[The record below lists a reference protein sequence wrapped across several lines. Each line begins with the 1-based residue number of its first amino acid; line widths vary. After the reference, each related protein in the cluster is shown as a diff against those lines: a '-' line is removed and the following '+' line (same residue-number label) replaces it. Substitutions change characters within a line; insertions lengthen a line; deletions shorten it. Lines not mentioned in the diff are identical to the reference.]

1 MGVKRICCVLLV
13 EVFEVVHHLV
23 AAVLAKLVF
32 DVQAQDV
39 LLLRIQ
45 LRARFRFM

>member
-1 MGVKRICCVLLV
+1 MGVKRICGVLRV

-23 AAVLAKLVF
+23 AAVLAKLIF